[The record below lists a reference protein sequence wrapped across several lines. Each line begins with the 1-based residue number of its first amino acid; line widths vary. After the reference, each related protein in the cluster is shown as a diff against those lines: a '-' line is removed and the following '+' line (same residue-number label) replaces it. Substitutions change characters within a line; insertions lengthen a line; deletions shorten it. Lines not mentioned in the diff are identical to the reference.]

1 MRSDLDDQGR
11 VPAPIG
17 LLSHNP
23 ELEDGLEVVLDAL
36 KETIFTE
43 GWVYKVSA
51 PLACAVGH
59 SGCAGCKL
67 CSLVGSVVDRLKLG
81 CIGIAAVEVMAR
93 AWGISSIKY
102 LISK

>member
-11 VPAPIG
+11 VPAATG

-67 CSLVGSVVDRLKLG
+67 CSLVGSVVDRLKPG
-81 CIGIAAVEVMAR
+81 CGIAALVEVIAR
-93 AWGISSIKY
+93 AGEYHRLNI
-102 LISK
+102 